1 MKKTTTARLIWGRVK
16 SKHEMV
22 GKVEI
27 EGLGTYSVPSYLL
40 PKLKV
45 GYYYNLTLEY
55 SPFLNC
61 YAIMQVKKV
70 FYFKSITALAVDLI
84 KRGRYSL
91 SI

>member
-1 MKKTTTARLIWGRVK
+1 MLNQLIWGRVIAK
-16 SKHEMV
+16 YDMAGRIEIAGV
-22 GKVEI
+22 GVF
-27 EGLGTYSVPSYLL
+27 SVPRYLYSKI
-40 PKLKV
+40 KL